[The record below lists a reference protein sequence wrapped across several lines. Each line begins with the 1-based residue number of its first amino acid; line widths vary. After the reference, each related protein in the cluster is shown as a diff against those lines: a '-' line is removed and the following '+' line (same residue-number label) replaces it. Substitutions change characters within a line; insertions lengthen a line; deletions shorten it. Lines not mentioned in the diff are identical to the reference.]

1 MIEMENKLPVDTDW
15 SSGNKYMK
23 SSLHAF
29 FTATKNNHNV
39 VSLKKQIY
47 LEEDKRNF
55 QALKNMKN
63 PEDLTN
69 KDSDKINDEEASIS
83 SDVITTNHKSQPLNS
98 TLTRTVN
105 ENAHIRSEIKDVH
118 ETLCRRGQIDVIEM
132 PLEQTYFYKYFLVY
146 EDLPSK
152 FVVLHAL
159 QSNTAKEV
167 ANKLLDI
174 LSIIGAPQVL
184 QSGNG
189 RNFAEQIVKELRI
202 LWKDFII
209 LHGNICKCEEDDNR
223 DFKNLL
229 KCWLNKNPDKSWYE
243 GLKFIQIF
251 QNSTYRCQNGKIP
264 CDVLFGQNVHQE
276 FQKLIIPKNAAN
288 DMWTEEEWINDTL
301 NKKLNNT
308 TTIEN
313 STHTS
318 ENIISINTSDTDKN
332 DNCHI
337 EYHDISHNNHVNAH
351 DDSIQFQKNSNSFKF
366 VSVKSETFLD
376 NLQMEDSICMEA
388 NIEEHNFNINNQ
400 NLTCK
405 ICNKQYMKLGHLK
418 NHMKTHI
425 KKRQFDCTLCN
436 KKFHILKLYE
446 KHMQQFHENPQ
457 QINSD
462 IDCIKKDK
470 INSKYTEINLSK
482 KGSIETEEIPKTH
495 KSIMKS
501 YLSSNIVLNRTDK
514 CIRSIK
520 KSNPINGRQFP
531 RKREEN
537 RISRLNGNPTL
548 ECSYCKQK
556 FSFPSVLKRHMRSHT
571 NERPYICKI
580 CNKSFK
586 QLGHLSQHSLTHKDY
601 KSIQCTTCCIK
612 FESLDLLKT
621 HSQLHQGESILKS
634 KEIYRLFE
642 CDNCKKVFTTK
653 SVLERHIFTHTHERQ
668 FGCKICGKRFKQ
680 AGHVKSHMLVHTGE
694 RKFECTVCSKRF
706 SLSNS
711 LKKHMYIHNG
721 EKPYQ
726 CDVCG
731 ARFLEKRN
739 LNGHLM
745 THTNERPFSCKI
757 CGKRYTLAD
766 TLRRHVSA
774 AHEDGRTYQCEI
786 CAKMF
791 KQLAHLSVHKKVHN
805 DERPFQC
812 HLCEKNFKHKNVLK
826 SHLAIHAN
834 IRPFECDIC
843 KATFVRKTNLQ
854 THIASAHMNER
865 PYACTICGK
874 RFKQISHL
882 NGHVVVHSNSMPY
895 QCDYCDRRCNRL
907 DNLKKHMRLHTKDK
921 E

>member
-1 MIEMENKLPVDTDW
+1 MDKKLSMSIDWNNGNICMQNSLNHFSISNKD
-15 SSGNKYMK
+15 
-23 SSLHAF
+23 
-29 FTATKNNHNV
+29 NHNII
-39 VSLKKQIY
+39 SIKKIKKEIDVQGEKY
-47 LEEDKRNF
+47 SP
-55 QALKNMKN
+55 QALQNMKHSHISMN
-63 PEDLTN
+63 QEKDKANYELASPSSIVATN
-69 KDSDKINDEEASIS
+69 Y
-83 SDVITTNHKSQPLNS
+83 KSEPLNS
-98 TLTRTVN
+98 VSVKTTTN
-105 ENAHIRSEIKDVH
+105 YQENTHINLEIRSIH
-118 ETLCRRGQIDVIEM
+118 ETCRRGHIDVIEM
-132 PLEQTYFYKYFLVY
+132 PIEQTYFYKYFFVY
-146 EDLPSK
+146 EDLSSK

-159 QSNTAKEV
+159 HSNTAKEV

-174 LSIIGAPQVL
+174 LTIIGAPQVL

-189 RNFAEQIVKELRI
+189 RNFAEEIVRELRI
-202 LWKDFII
+202 LWKDFNI
-209 LHGNICKCEEDDNR
+209 LHGNVCKCEEDNR

-229 KCWLNKNPDKSWYE
+229 KCWVNKNPGKTWYE
-243 GLKFIQIF
+243 GLKFIQIC

-264 CDVLFGQNVHQE
+264 CDILFGQSIHQE
-276 FQKLIIPKNAAN
+276 FQKLIFTKNSTN
-288 DMWTEEEWINDTL
+288 DMWTEEEWISDTL
-301 NKKLNNT
+301 NNKKTLDNFC
-308 TTIEN
+308 
-313 STHTS
+313 HTS
-318 ENIISINTSDTDKN
+318 GNVIATNINDTDKEN
-332 DNCHI
+332 DNCHA
-337 EYHDISHNNHVNAH
+337 ECDDMSYTNYKNNY
-351 DDSIQFQKNSNSFKF
+351 DESLQSYKSSNNFKF
-366 VSVKSETFLD
+366 VSVKNETFLD
-376 NLQMEDSICMEA
+376 NIQVEDTTETNTS
-388 NIEEHNFNINNQ
+388 EECNSRINNE
-400 NLTCK
+400 NLMCK
-405 ICNKQYMKLGHLK
+405 VCHKQYMKLGHLK

-425 KKRQFDCTLCN
+425 KKRQFNCTLCN
-436 KKFHILKLYE
+436 ETFHSFKFYK
-446 KHMQQFHENPQ
+446 KHMHQFHKSFQ
-457 QINSD
+457 QDYHANSMKNARD
-462 IDCIKKDK
+462 
-470 INSKYTEINLSK
+470 NSTYTNTSISKTDSTEI
-482 KGSIETEEIPKTH
+482 EEIPKIHNSTV
-495 KSIMKS
+495 KSPQNTKI
-501 YLSSNIVLNRTDK
+501 LLNHTNK

-520 KSNPINGRQFP
+520 KSNLINEKQFP
-531 RKREEN
+531 RKKEEN
-537 RISRLNGNPTL
+537 KISRLNGNPTL

-571 NERPYICKI
+571 NERPYVCKI

-601 KSIQCTTCCIK
+601 RSFQCTICCVK

-621 HSQLHQGESILKS
+621 HSQSHQGESILKS

-668 FGCKICGKRFKQ
+668 FACKMCGKRFKQ

-694 RKFECTVCSKRF
+694 RKFECTICSKRF

-745 THTNERPFSCKI
+745 THTNEKPFSCKI

-766 TLRRHVSA
+766 TLRRHISA

-865 PYACTICGK
+865 PYVCTICGK

-895 QCDYCDRRCNRL
+895 QCDFCDRRCNRL

>member
-1 MIEMENKLPVDTDW
+1 MIEMSKKLSVDTDW
-15 SSGNKYMK
+15 TSGNKYIK
-23 SSLHAF
+23 SSLHQF
-29 FTATKNNHNV
+29 FTVNKNNHNV
-39 VSLKKQIY
+39 VSVIKEADLQKK
-47 LEEDKRNF
+47 KRNF
-55 QALKNMKN
+55 QALKNMKHSEN
-63 PEDLTN
+63 SAN
-69 KDSDKINDEEASIS
+69 KEEKINYEETS
-83 SDVITTNHKSQPLNS
+83 SNIITNHKSQPLNS
-98 TLTRTVN
+98 TSTKIIIN
-105 ENAHIRSEIKDVH
+105 HHENAHIQSEIDSIH

-159 QSNTAKEV
+159 HSNTAKEV

-174 LSIIGAPQVL
+174 LAIIGAPQVL

-189 RNFAEQIVKELRI
+189 RNFAEQIVRELRI

-209 LHGNICKCEEDDNR
+209 LHGNVCKCEEDSR

-229 KCWLNKNPDKSWYE
+229 KCWLNKNPGKTWYE

-276 FQKLIIPKNAAN
+276 FQKLIIAKNTTN
-288 DMWTEEEWINDTL
+288 DMWTEEEWINVTL
-301 NKKLNNT
+301 NKKQNNT
-308 TTIEN
+308 ITFDN
-313 STHTS
+313 LTHIS
-318 ENIISINTSDTDKN
+318 GNIISINTTDTDKN

-337 EYHDISHNNHVNAH
+337 EYDDVSYNNHKNNH
-351 DDSIQFQKNSNSFKF
+351 DDSFQFHKNSNNFKF

-376 NLQMEDSICMEA
+376 NLQMEDSTCTEP
-388 NIEEHNFNINNQ
+388 NIEERNLCLNNQ

-405 ICNKQYMKLGHLK
+405 ICHKQYMKLGHLK
-418 NHMKTHI
+418 NHVKTHI

-436 KKFHILKLYE
+436 KTFQILKLYE
-446 KHMQQFHENPQ
+446 KHMQQFHENYQ
-457 QINSD
+457 QNKSHT
-462 IDCIKKDK
+462 DCIKND
-470 INSKYTEINLSK
+470 NSCSKYTDINVSK
-482 KGSIETEEIPKTH
+482 QRSMETEEIPKIH

-501 YLSSNIVLNRTDK
+501 HQSSNIVLNHTNK
-514 CIRSIK
+514 CVRSIK
-520 KSNPINGRQFP
+520 EPNSINGRQFS
-531 RKREEN
+531 RKKEEN

-571 NERPYICKI
+571 NERPYVCKI

-601 KSIQCTTCCIK
+601 RSFQCAICCVK

-621 HSQLHQGESILKS
+621 HSQSHQGESILKS

-694 RKFECTVCSKRF
+694 RKFECTICSKRF

-895 QCDYCDRRCNRL
+895 QCDFCDRRCNRL

>member
-1 MIEMENKLPVDTDW
+1 MQNIEIKECVMWLGSSKQSNKD
-15 SSGNKYMK
+15 
-23 SSLHAF
+23 
-29 FTATKNNHNV
+29 NHNI
-39 VSLKKQIY
+39 VSIKKEADLQGKKHS
-47 LEEDKRNF
+47 LEAS
-55 QALKNMKN
+55 QNMKHSQN
-63 PEDLTN
+63 SMN
-69 KDSDKINDEEASIS
+69 KETDIINYELASQSDT
-83 SDVITTNHKSQPLNS
+83 ITTSYKSQSINS
-98 TLTRTVN
+98 VPNKTVTTYY
-105 ENAHIRSEIKDVH
+105 ENIHTNIEARSVH
-118 ETLCRRGQIDVIEM
+118 EACRRGQIDVIEM
-132 PLEQTYFYKYFLVY
+132 PIEQTYFYKYFLVY

-159 QSNTAKEV
+159 HSNTAKEV
-167 ANKLLDI
+167 ANKLLNI
-174 LSIIGAPQVL
+174 LAIIGAPQVL

-189 RNFAEQIVKELRI
+189 RNFAEEVVRELRI

-209 LHGNICKCEEDDNR
+209 LHGNVCKCEENNR

-229 KCWLNKNPDKSWYE
+229 KCWLNKNPGKTWYE

-251 QNSTYRCQNGKIP
+251 QNSTYRCRNGKIP
-264 CDVLFGQNVHQE
+264 CDILFGQNIHQE
-276 FQKLIIPKNAAN
+276 FQKLIITKNSTN
-288 DMWTEEEWINDTL
+288 DMWTEEEWISNTL
-301 NKKLNNT
+301 NKKKS
-308 TTIEN
+308 N
-313 STHTS
+313 SSTVDNFFHTS
-318 ENIISINTSDTDKN
+318 ENIISVNVNDTDKEN
-332 DNCHI
+332 DNCRSECDELLPNDHK
-337 EYHDISHNNHVNAH
+337 NNH
-351 DDSIQFQKNSNSFKF
+351 DESLQSYKDSNNFKF

-376 NLQMEDSICMEA
+376 NLQMEDSMCTET
-388 NIEEHNFNINNQ
+388 NVTEECNSHVNQ
-400 NLTCK
+400 NLICK
-405 ICNKQYMKLGHLK
+405 ICHKKYMKLGHLK

-425 KKRQFDCTLCN
+425 KKRQFNCTLCN
-436 KKFHILKLYE
+436 KTFHMLKFYE
-446 KHMQQFHENPQ
+446 KHMQQFHENFQ
-457 QINSD
+457 QINSHANRTRN
-462 IDCIKKDK
+462 DK
-470 INSKYTEINLSK
+470 ISNKCTNINISKKEDTETEGIPKITNSTIKSQQNSKIL
-482 KGSIETEEIPKTH
+482 
-495 KSIMKS
+495 
-501 YLSSNIVLNRTDK
+501 LNHTNK

-520 KSNPINGRQFP
+520 KSNLINGKRFS
-531 RKREEN
+531 RKKEES

-571 NERPYICKI
+571 NERPYVCKI

-601 KSIQCTTCCIK
+601 RSFQCAICCIK

-621 HSQLHQGESILKS
+621 HSQTHQGESILKS

-668 FGCKICGKRFKQ
+668 FACKICGKRFKQ

-694 RKFECTVCSKRF
+694 RKFECTICSKRF

-766 TLRRHVSA
+766 TLRRHISA

-865 PYACTICGK
+865 PYVCTICGK

-895 QCDYCDRRCNRL
+895 QCDFCDRRCNRL